1 LNVSDLGFQVDA
13 GDGAAPLAHGNSIR
27 AVTGYLYVARRV
39 FPLVRGVNR
48 ANWATTTAPEREH
61 GKPHVIENG
70 IRIQIQIRDPMKI
83 LACRI
88 GKVPGLSPESSP

>member
-1 LNVSDLGFQVDA
+1 MNVSDLGFQVDA

-27 AVTGYLYVARRV
+27 AVTGYLDVARRV

-48 ANWATTTAPEREH
+48 ANGATTTAPEREH

-70 IRIQIQIRDPMKI
+70 IRIQIRDPMNI